1 MRPLR
6 FLPRSRGARRG
17 FTLIETMVAV
27 TVLALGVTG
36 LAPLMV
42 SQARRSVET
51 SRVALRNAAVASV
64 TRRLAVRGYANLVAG
79 TTCTTV
85 SQGTFPYSSCY
96 TVSVV
101 NAKLKQITVIVTPA
115 VQPTLKPDTVVF
127 KRMSSL
133 TAYNP
138 LNYP

>member
-1 MRPLR
+1 MRPLP
-6 FLPRSRGARRG
+6 PRRPSRAARHG

-51 SRVALRNAAVASV
+51 SRVALRNAAMAST

-101 NAKLKQITVIVTPA
+101 NSKLKQITVVVTPN
-115 VQPTLKPDTVVF
+115 VLPTLKPDTVVLQ
-127 KRMSSL
+127 RMSTL

>member
-1 MRPLR
+1 MMPSRRRPRARL
-6 FLPRSRGARRG
+6 RRG

-27 TVLALGVTG
+27 TVLAIGVTG

-42 SQARRSVET
+42 SQSRRSAET
-51 SRVALRNAAVASV
+51 SRVALRNAVMAST
-64 TRRLAVRGYANLVAG
+64 TRRLAVTGWNTLVAG
-79 TTCTTV
+79 TTCKTV
-85 SQGTFPYSSCY
+85 TQGTFPYSACY

-101 NAKLKQITVIVTPA
+101 NSKLKQVTVIVTPA
-115 VQPTLKPDTVVF
+115 VQPTLKPDTVIF
-127 KRMSSL
+127 NRITSL